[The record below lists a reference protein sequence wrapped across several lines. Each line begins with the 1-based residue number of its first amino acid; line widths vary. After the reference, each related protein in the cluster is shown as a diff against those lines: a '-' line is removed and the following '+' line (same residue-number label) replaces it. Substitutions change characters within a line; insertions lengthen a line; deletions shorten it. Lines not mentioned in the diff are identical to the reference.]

1 VTRVSGDR
9 WGRCGLRQLSPRPPA
24 LAPTAS
30 SGCLGTPNEFAQ
42 DVGGWLTAWARMA
55 CRLADGRRP
64 ADFGTGELS
73 SQPTHPES
81 QLIDFF

>member
-1 VTRVSGDR
+1 
-9 WGRCGLRQLSPRPPA
+9 
-24 LAPTAS
+24 
-30 SGCLGTPNEFAQ
+30 
-42 DVGGWLTAWARMA
+42 MA

-81 QLIDFF
+81 QLIDFFLKAIDFFPFSGEC